1 MNLYNHNREKDSM
14 KQLAKKLL
22 CALGL
27 ALYCCA
33 GLQAQ
38 SLDQAKKLYNEGN
51 YAEAKPAFEK
61 LVKQAPGNGSY
72 NYWYGVCCFETGDL
86 AGAEKHLSA
95 AVKRKVQEAYR
106 YLGEV
111 YYATYRFD
119 KAAEMFEDYI
129 TLLAKKK
136 QPAEAAEIRL
146 DLATKAN
153 RMMDKTEDV
162 QIIDSLVVD
171 KADFLSAYTLS
182 EESGSLA
189 SFQHF
194 FQTPDEV
201 SSTVYKNQK
210 GDMIYYAHATDGNH
224 YCLFSQ
230 SKLIDGWGDEK
241 QLPMNINSN
250 EDDNYPFVL
259 PDGVTIYYASKGNGS
274 LGGYDLFV
282 TRYNMSSD
290 TYLTPEQLGM
300 PFNSPF
306 NDYMMVID
314 EVKGLGWFVS
324 DRYQPDDK
332 VCVYLFIPNDER
344 KRVDSEEEDV
354 KRARASIAS
363 IRDSWR
369 EGADYAELI
378 RLAHAELPYGKNEIK
393 KDFDFVISNQLTYYT
408 MDEIQSPEA
417 RNYYEKV
424 IALRR
429 QIDELNSQLD
439 KWRNA
444 WTTGNKSRRE
454 QLAPKIEEAEK
465 QLDTLLQQPAG
476 WEKKAR
482 NAEINYL
489 KTHH

>member
-22 CALGL
+22 CTLAL

-129 TLLAKKK
+129 ALLAKKK

-162 QIIDSLVVD
+162 QIIDSVVVD

-189 SFQHF
+189 SFQDF
-194 FQTPDEV
+194 FQTPEEV

-210 GDMIYYAHATDGNH
+210 GDMIYYAHATDGNR

-259 PDGVTIYYASKGNGS
+259 PDGVTIYYASQGNGS

-324 DRYQPDDK
+324 DRYQPDGK

-344 KRVDSEEEDV
+344 KRVDSEEEAV

-363 IRDSWR
+363 IRDSWK
-369 EGADYAELI
+369 EGADYTDLI

-393 KDFDFVISNQLTYYT
+393 KDFDFVINNQLTYYT
-408 MDEIQSPEA
+408 LDEIQSPEA

-429 QIDELNSQLD
+429 QIDELNRQID
-439 KWRNA
+439 KWRSA

>member
-1 MNLYNHNREKDSM
+1 M

-22 CALGL
+22 CTLGL
-27 ALYCCA
+27 ALYCCQ
-33 GLQAQ
+33 GIQAQ

-86 AGAEKHLSA
+86 TGAEKHLSA

-111 YYATYRFD
+111 YYQTYSFD
-119 KAAEMFEDYI
+119 KAADMFEDYI
-129 TLLAKKK
+129 ALLAKKK
-136 QPAEAAEIRL
+136 QPAEAAEGRL
-146 DLATKAN
+146 SLATKAS

-162 QIIDSLVVD
+162 EIIDSLVVD

-189 SFQHF
+189 TFQEF
-194 FQTPDEV
+194 FQSPEDV

-210 GDMIYYAHATDGNH
+210 GDMIYYAHPTDGNR

-230 SKLIDGWGDEK
+230 SKLIDQWGDEK

-259 PDGVTIYYASKGNGS
+259 SDGVTTYYASQGNGS

-290 TYLTPEQLGM
+290 TYLTSEQLGM

-314 EVKGLGWFVS
+314 EVKRLGWFVS
-324 DRYQPDDK
+324 DRYQPEGK

-344 KRVDSEEEDV
+344 KRVDSEDV
-354 KRARASIAS
+354 EWKRARASIAS
-363 IRDSWR
+363 IADSWKK
-369 EGADYAELI
+369 GADYTERI
-378 RLAHAELPYGKNEIK
+378 ELAHTDIPYGKNEIK
-393 KDFDFVISNQLTYYT
+393 KDFDFVINNQLTYYT
-408 MDEIQSPEA
+408 LDEIQSPEA
-417 RNYYEKV
+417 RNYYDKV
-424 IALRR
+424 VALNR
-429 QIDELNSQLD
+429 QIKELNRQLD
-439 KWRNA
+439 EWRNA
-444 WTTGNKSRRE
+444 WTAGNKARRE
-454 QLAPKIEEAEK
+454 QLAPKIREAEQ
-465 QLDTLLQQPAG
+465 QLETWMQQPAG

>member
-1 MNLYNHNREKDSM
+1 M

-27 ALYCCA
+27 ALYCCQ
-33 GLQAQ
+33 GIQAQ

-61 LVKQAPGNGSY
+61 LVKQTPGNGSY
-72 NYWYGVCCFETGDL
+72 NYWYGVCCLETGDL
-86 AGAEKHLSA
+86 AGAEKHLSV
-95 AVKRKVQEAYR
+95 AVKRKVQDAYR

-111 YYATYRFD
+111 YYQTYHFD
-119 KAAEMFEDYI
+119 KAAGMFEDYI
-129 TLLAKKK
+129 ALLAKKK
-136 QPAEAAEIRL
+136 QPAEAAQARL
-146 DLATKAN
+146 DLATKAS

-162 QIIDSLVVD
+162 EIIDSLVVD
-171 KADFLSAYTLS
+171 KAGFLSAYTLS

-189 SFQHF
+189 TFRDF
-194 FQTPDEV
+194 FQTPEDV
-201 SSTVYKNQK
+201 SSAVYKNQK
-210 GDMIYYAHATDGNH
+210 GDMIYYAHPTDGNR

-230 SKLIDGWGDEK
+230 SKLIDQWGDEK
-241 QLPMNINSN
+241 QLPMNINSH

-259 PDGVTIYYASKGNGS
+259 PDGVTIYYASQGNGS

-314 EVKGLGWFVS
+314 EAKGLGWFVS
-324 DRYQPDDK
+324 DRYQPEGK
-332 VCVYLFIPNDER
+332 VCVYLFIPNNER
-344 KRVDSEEEDV
+344 KRVDSEDEEV

-363 IRDSWR
+363 IGDSWK
-369 EGADYAELI
+369 EGTDYTELI
-378 RLAHAELPYGKNEIK
+378 ELAHTDIPYGKNEIK
-393 KDFDFVISNQLTYYT
+393 KDFEFVINNQLTYYT
-408 MDEIQSPEA
+408 LDEIQSPEA
-417 RNYYEKV
+417 RNYYDKV
-424 IALRR
+424 VALNR
-429 QIDELNSQLD
+429 QIKELNRQLD
-439 KWRNA
+439 EWRSA
-444 WTTGNKSRRE
+444 WTTGNKARRE
-454 QLAPKIEEAEK
+454 QLAPQIKEAEQ
-465 QLDTLLQQPAG
+465 QLETWMLQPAG